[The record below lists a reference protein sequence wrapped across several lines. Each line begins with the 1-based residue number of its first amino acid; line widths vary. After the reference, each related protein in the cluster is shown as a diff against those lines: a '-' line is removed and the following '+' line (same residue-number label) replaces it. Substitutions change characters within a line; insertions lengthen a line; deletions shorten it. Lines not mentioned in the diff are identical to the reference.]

1 MFAFEKCHAHQW
13 HNKRLILH
21 YLIPTRII
29 LGHFPSIQLLEKYQ
43 LAPPYVNLINT
54 IRSGNIHGFLDH
66 LETYFD
72 YFYHRLTYLLL
83 KERGIVLVWR
93 CLLKNAYAM
102 QQKIGIVTAPKLG
115 FETILHAM
123 VLSSQGEETYEY
135 DDLECIVVS
144 LVSQVSR
151 PPPYHEIH
159 NSKQT
164 LTFID

>member
-1 MFAFEKCHAHQW
+1 M
-13 HNKRLILH
+13 
-21 YLIPTRII
+21 
-29 LGHFPSIQLLEKYQ
+29 
-43 LAPPYVNLINT
+43 
-54 IRSGNIHGFLDH
+54 
-66 LETYFD
+66 
-72 YFYHRLTYLLL
+72 
-83 KERGIVLVWR
+83 WR

>member
-1 MFAFEKCHAHQW
+1 MFAFKKCHAHQW

-54 IRSGNIHGFLDH
+54 IRSGNIHGFLQH

-72 YFYHRLTYLLL
+72 YFYSHLTYLLL

-93 CLLKNAYAM
+93 CLLRNVYTL
-102 QQKIGIVTAPKLG
+102 QQKIGIITTPILG
-115 FETILHAM
+115 FEDMSHAF
-123 VLSSQGEETYEY
+123 VLSGKEEIYDY
-135 DDLECIVVS
+135 DDLECILVS
-144 LVSQVSR
+144 LVSQVSFSPSLPHTHTHIR
-151 PPPYHEIH
+151 WIIH
-159 NSKQT
+159 RQT
-164 LTFID
+164 